1 MAGVSEY
8 PRANFARFSGIK
20 GMIAKPSTTA
30 LIDAALLL
38 RLVQAASDALFAN
51 RPTINALN
59 VFPVPDGDTGTNMS
73 LTLRSIV
80 ESEDVNASTQSASEL
95 ASKMARASL
104 LGARGN
110 SGLLLAQLF
119 KGIAQVAD
127 GNDSIAPSALGVA
140 LGRAYEFSQ
149 QSVPNPVEG
158 TMITIYRE
166 CSEKASEREE
176 SSAFEVLEAL
186 RDDALDAVRRTPEML
201 DVLAEAEVVD
211 SGGFGL
217 AVMFDG
223 MVRAITNTEPVAREI
238 EVPMPSGRKF
248 SGTVKSDFVAEAE
261 EVDWGYCTVFA
272 IEAENLDLD
281 RIRDHM
287 DRIGRSPI
295 VDGAPGLAKVHV
307 HMEDPGEALSAG
319 IKYGSLSNIEI
330 SNMDTQAA
338 DWASDRR
345 EDIEHATTEKL
356 DSPSIAVVAVAAG
369 QGMADLIE
377 NTGLGAAYVIEG
389 GDSMNPSVAEL
400 LEAVEKTPSDQV
412 ILLPNNKNIIAAAE
426 QVDELTDKTVRVVP
440 TRSVQTGVAALLAF
454 NLNESLDE
462 NVEEMIDIA
471 GEVGEGRVCKA
482 SRDVSIGGHEIKA
495 GMTFAT
501 FDDEIIA
508 VGRDTEFVLGKLI
521 TAKSI
526 DAEIITVYTG
536 NGSNAESIQRL
547 SEELTEKFGDLE
559 IEVVW
564 GGQPHYDYLVAVE

>member
-1 MAGVSEY
+1 
-8 PRANFARFSGIK
+8 
-20 GMIAKPSTTA
+20 MIAQPSSTA
-30 LIDAALLL
+30 SIDGALLL
-38 RLVQAASDALFAN
+38 KLVKAASDALIAN

-80 ESEDVNASTQSASEL
+80 ESEDVNASTQSAGDL
-95 ASKMARASL
+95 TSKMARASL

-119 KGIAQVAD
+119 KGFAEVAKD
-127 GNDSIAPSALGVA
+127 SDSIPPSALGEA

-166 CSEKASEREE
+166 CSEKASEREVGTATE
-176 SSAFEVLEAL
+176 ALEAL
-186 RDDALDAVRRTPEML
+186 LDNAIDAVRRTPEML

-223 MVRAITNTEPVAREI
+223 MVRAINGIEPVAREI

-248 SGTVKSDFVAEAE
+248 SGSVDSDFVSEAE
-261 EVDWGYCTVFA
+261 ETDWGYCTVFS

-281 RIRDHM
+281 QIRDHM
-287 DRIGRSPI
+287 AKIGRSPI

-307 HMEDPGEALSAG
+307 HMEDPGQALSAG
-319 IKYGSLSNIEI
+319 IKYGALSNIEI

-345 EDIEHATTEKL
+345 DDIQRTGPEKL
-356 DSPSIAVVAVAAG
+356 DSPPIAVVAVAAG
-369 QGMADLIE
+369 EGMSDLIE
-377 NTGLGAAYVIEG
+377 NTGLGATYVIEG

-400 LEAVEKTPSDQV
+400 LEAVEKVPSDQV

-426 QVDELTDKTVRVVP
+426 HVDELTDKTVRVVP

-454 NLNESLDE
+454 NLDESLDA
-462 NVEEMIDIA
+462 NVDEMSDIA
-471 GEVGEGRVCKA
+471 GEIGEGCVCKA
-482 SRDVSIGGHEIKA
+482 NRDVSIGGYDIKA

-508 VGRDTEFVLGKLI
+508 VGRDSDFVLTKLI
-521 TAKSI
+521 ESKAS

-536 NGSNAESIQRL
+536 NGTGADVIERL
-547 SEELTEKFGDLE
+547 SNELAEKFGDLE

>member
-1 MAGVSEY
+1 MV
-8 PRANFARFSGIK
+8 K
-20 GMIAKPSTTA
+20 
-30 LIDAALLL
+30 
-38 RLVQAASDALFAN
+38 AASDALIAN

-80 ESEDVNASTQSASEL
+80 ESEDVNTSTQSAGDL
-95 ASKMARASL
+95 TSKMARASL

-119 KGIAQVAD
+119 KGFAEVAQD
-127 GNDSIAPSALGVA
+127 SDSIPPSALRVA

-166 CSEKASEREE
+166 CSERALEREVGTAAE
-176 SSAFEVLEAL
+176 ALEAL
-186 RDDALDAVRRTPEML
+186 LDDAIDAVRRTPEML
-201 DVLAEAEVVD
+201 DVLSEAEVVD

-223 MVRAITNTEPVAREI
+223 MVRAINGIEPVAREI

-248 SGTVKSDFVAEAE
+248 SGSVDSDFVSEAE
-261 EVDWGYCTVFA
+261 EADWGYCTVFA

-281 RIRDHM
+281 QIRDHM
-287 DRIGRSPI
+287 TRIGRSPI

-307 HMEDPGEALSAG
+307 HMEDPGQALSAG
-319 IKYGSLSNIEI
+319 IKYGALSNIEI

-345 EDIEHATTEKL
+345 DDIQRTGPEKL
-356 DSPSIAVVAVAAG
+356 DSPPIAVVAVAAG
-369 QGMADLIE
+369 EGMSDLIE
-377 NTGLGAAYVIEG
+377 NTGLGATYVIEG

-400 LEAVEKTPSDQV
+400 LEAVEKVPSDQV

-426 QVDELTDKTVRVVP
+426 HVDELTDKTVRVVP

-454 NLNESLDE
+454 NLDESLDA
-462 NVEEMIDIA
+462 NVDEMSDIA
-471 GEVGEGRVCKA
+471 GEVGEGCVCKA
-482 SRDVSIGGHEIKA
+482 NRDVSIGGHDIKA

-508 VGRDTEFVLGKLI
+508 VGRDSDFVLTKLI
-521 TAKSI
+521 ESKAS

-536 NGSNAESIQRL
+536 NGTGADVIERL
-547 SEELTEKFGDLE
+547 SNELAEKFGDLE